1 MPPGAKFS
9 KMSKI
14 HVLHLR
20 YNPYFLSK
28 FCRNT
33 YFFPI
38 IDDALSVAILTAGG
52 QSTPTLL
59 STLTRELKI
68 SFAVVV
74 SITGTNPRISSVTD
88 KASSTPRI
96 NMAWKTVL
104 ENSAFFV
111 NVSLSRYI
119 HFGKRGWAIYWKP
132 KAQIRAWNS
141 STSNNMS
148 LLRQNTIFFSYFHEN
163 YKDVPPVFTPGWPAV
178 DRKLLELVVLI
189 NISVYFLKL
198 KIQRCQF
205 RHFL

>member
-1 MPPGAKFS
+1 MPPGAKFR

-20 YNPYFLSK
+20 CNLYFFSK

-33 YFFPI
+33 WFFSI
-38 IDDALSVAILTAGG
+38 IDDTLSVAILTARG

-74 SITGTNPRISSVTD
+74 SIIGTNPTNSSVTD

-96 NMAWKTVL
+96 NMAWKTVM

-111 NVSLSRYI
+111 NVSLFRYI
-119 HFGKRGWAIYWKP
+119 HFGKRGWAIYGKP
-132 KAQIRAWNS
+132 KAQIRAWKS

-148 LLRQNTIFFSYFHEN
+148 VLRHNTISLSLIFTKTTKMSYPFSLQ
-163 YKDVPPVFTPGWPAV
+163 V
-178 DRKLLELVVLI
+178 DIFETGSCL
-189 NISVYFLKL
+189 SWWF
-198 KIQRCQF
+198 
-205 RHFL
+205 